1 MHSKRSRRRVSMRND
16 EKSTD
21 CARALMSISYSL
33 KLEREPM
40 VLCTRGE
47 IEKRV
52 RLWH

>member
-1 MHSKRSRRRVSMRND
+1 MRND

-21 CARALMSISYSL
+21 CARALMNISYSL
-33 KLEREPM
+33 KLEREHM